1 MKHIENETESEQ
13 VALVIEDLK
22 ELTKK
27 HNNFYYV
34 KLSEDDLGLGWM
46 RRSFG
51 DIYNYY
57 SKYNVSEKILIKAL
71 VAANF
76 RHITCPNIGKTV
88 FINNNK
94 EKISS
99 IENKSDMYTEYG
111 VTVKDKYTQ
120 AYLENLYY
128 EPLNN

>member
-13 VALVIEDLK
+13 VDLVVKDLK

-27 HNNFYYV
+27 TNSFYYV
-34 KLSEDDLGLGWM
+34 KLSEDQPNSGWM

-76 RHITCPNIGKTV
+76 RHIACPNIGKTV
-88 FINNNK
+88 FINA
-94 EKISS
+94 ILGTTAS
-99 IENKSDMYTEYG
+99 IENNSVVYNESG
-111 VTVKDKYTQ
+111 VTIKDKYTQ
-120 AYLENLYY
+120 EYLENLYY